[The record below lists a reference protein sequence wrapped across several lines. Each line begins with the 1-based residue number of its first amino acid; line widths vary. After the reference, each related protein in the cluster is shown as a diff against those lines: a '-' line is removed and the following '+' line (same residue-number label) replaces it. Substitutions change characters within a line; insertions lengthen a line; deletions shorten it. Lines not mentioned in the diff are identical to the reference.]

1 MLYYEYTR
9 AEWQFRRA
17 TRVTGV
23 DVLIIISGRRR
34 SILNKQKREKGKL
47 EKSEKRG
54 EERKRSRCCC
64 YSVASDA

>member
-23 DVLIIISGRRR
+23 DVLIIISGRR

-47 EKSEKRG
+47 EKNERRRG
-54 EERKRSRCCC
+54 EEKWLLLLNSI
-64 YSVASDA
+64 

>member
-9 AEWQFRRA
+9 AEWQFSRA

-23 DVLIIISGRRR
+23 DVLIISGRR

-47 EKSEKRG
+47 EKRRG
-54 EERKRSRCCC
+54 EMAA
-64 YSVASDA
+64 VAPQ